1 MRIQDFIT
9 SLLPSFEVDRVK
21 KDILTLREE
30 LKTTTIPGYVDG
42 AKYFKTN
49 KVKSPLVQEYQ
60 KNFDSVVKTSIR
72 GSYIE
77 VTAEVFQKLPENLD
91 ALERLVDRYFAND
104 VIAKGMTYLKVNLLQ
119 YVEAISFAL
128 RYGRKLLLWTYQAE
142 TNFALGDQ
150 DKIGQELTQYERD
163 WLKANASHFG
173 NVIRILAGSAADL
186 EKSIDALPDV
196 VITNENVPV
205 MQATVGASKLDPFK
219 FGLIPVKL
227 NPIYHIR
234 MAIAEYQVKRYKA
247 ALEEYRT
254 LEYQLMALENAR
266 TGKKDPKLEQAIEYN
281 QNRLQKMNVEIARM
295 EEDYA

>member
-1 MRIQDFIT
+1 MRIQDFIA

-30 LKTTTIPGYVDG
+30 LKTTTLPGYVAG
-42 AKYFKTN
+42 AKYFKSN
-49 KVKSPLVQEYQ
+49 KVRSPLCQDYQ
-60 KNFDSVVKTSIR
+60 KVFDSVVKTSIR
-72 GSYIE
+72 GSYVE

-91 ALERLVDRYFAND
+91 GLERLVDRYFAND

-119 YVEAISFAL
+119 YVEAVSFAL

-142 TNFALGDQ
+142 TNFAMGDQ

-173 NVIRILAGSAADL
+173 NVIRILAGTAADM
-186 EKSIDALPDV
+186 EKAIDALPDV

-281 QNRLQKMNVEIARM
+281 QNRLQKMNVEITRM

>member
-1 MRIQDFIT
+1 MRIQDFIA

-30 LKTTTIPGYVDG
+30 LKTTTLPGYIAG
-42 AKYFKTN
+42 AKYFKSN
-49 KVKSPLVQEYQ
+49 KVRSPLCQDYQ
-60 KNFDSVVKTSIR
+60 KIFDSVVKTSIR
-72 GSYIE
+72 GSYVE

-119 YVEAISFAL
+119 YVEAVSFAL

-142 TNFALGDQ
+142 TNFAMGDQ

-163 WLKANASHFG
+163 WLKANAAHFG
-173 NVIRILAGSAADL
+173 NVIRILAGSSADM
-186 EKSIDALPDV
+186 EKAIDALPDV

-281 QNRLQKMNVEIARM
+281 QNRLQKMNVEITRM

>member
-1 MRIQDFIT
+1 MKIQDFIA
-9 SLLPSFEVDRVK
+9 SLLPSFEADRVR

-30 LKTTTIPGYVDG
+30 LKTTTLPGYT
-42 AKYFKTN
+42 AASKYFKTN
-49 KVKSPLVQEYQ
+49 KVKAPVCVDYQ
-60 KNFDSVVKTSIR
+60 KEFDSVVKTQIR

-77 VTAEVFQKLPENLD
+77 VVGDVFQHLPENLD
-91 ALERLVDRYFAND
+91 ALQRLVDRYFAND
-104 VIAKGMTYLKVNLLQ
+104 VMTKGMTYLKVNLLQ
-119 YVEAISFAL
+119 YVEAVGFAL

-142 TNFALGDQ
+142 TNFALGDK
-150 DKIGQELTQYERD
+150 DKIGLELTQYERD
-163 WLKANASHFG
+163 WLKANAAHFG
-173 NVIRILAGSAADL
+173 NVIRILSGDAKQL
-186 EKSIDALPDV
+186 ETSIDALPDV

-281 QNRLQKMNVEIARM
+281 QNRLQKMNVEITRM